1 MKFYCSK
8 FRKHNMCICERGTM
22 WKWKTR
28 KLLAPMCFNFS
39 LVMCIKHGKTTIR
52 PMNVCRLFKVCAH
65 FWKIYSSIHMYLTF
79 EIRFVFNCSS
89 YFSFFWTESCIM
101 GHKGCPQR
109 GRFNCKRCRIYLKTL
124 RWCWVELGYYYNYW
138 CNKHDMIWGNV
149 DIFHSRI
156 VKVSFTPQEIVLDA

>member
-1 MKFYCSK
+1 MKFYSSK

-101 GHKGCPQR
+101 GRKGCPQR
-109 GRFNCKRCRIYLKTL
+109 GRFNCKRCRIYLKNL
-124 RWCWVELGYYYNYW
+124 QWCWFELDLYYN
-138 CNKHDMIWGNV
+138 D
-149 DIFHSRI
+149 
-156 VKVSFTPQEIVLDA
+156 VSAIIRLKSKYLFNNQIL